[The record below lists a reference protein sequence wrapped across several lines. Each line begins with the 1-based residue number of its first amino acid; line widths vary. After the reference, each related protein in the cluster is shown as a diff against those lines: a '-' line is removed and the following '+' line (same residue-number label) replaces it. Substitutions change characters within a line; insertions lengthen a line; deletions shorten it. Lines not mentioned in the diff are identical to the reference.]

1 MTLLVLLTGL
11 PALADD
17 PAIDPTL
24 DALDKQGK
32 NLKEFTAKVKM
43 SQTDA
48 AFGTDDT
55 WAGNVAFQKKSDGD
69 ARIHV
74 VFDQHIRG
82 KVAMPIKKEREYLLD
97 NRMLVDRDYP
107 KKIEVNRQVL
117 REGEKINLLKL
128 GEGPFPLPIGQSKED
143 VHKNFDVTRIA
154 PAKDDPAGTIHLKLD
169 PKKGTALAAK
179 FKSLDIWVDQ
189 KLQMPVRIDTLDAAG
204 TEQRRTDLTDI
215 KINPPGGLK
224 DAEFQLP
231 PIVEREWSR
240 KTELMEK

>member
-1 MTLLVLLTGL
+1 MALLVLLSGL

-17 PAIDPTL
+17 AAIDPTL

-55 WAGNVAFQKKSDGD
+55 WAGNVAFQKKSEGD

-74 VFDQHIRG
+74 IFDQQIRA
-82 KVAMPIKKEREYLLD
+82 KIAVPNKKEYLLD
-97 NRMLVDRDYP
+97 KGILTDRDYP

-143 VHKNFDVTRIA
+143 VHKNFDVTLIP
-154 PAKDDPAGTIHLKLD
+154 PAKDDPAGTTHLKLD
-169 PKKGTALAAK
+169 PKKGTALAPK
-179 FKSLDIWVDQ
+179 FKSLEIWVDQ

-204 TEQRRTDLTDI
+204 TEQRRTDLTEI

-224 DAEFQLP
+224 PADFQLP
-231 PIVEREWSR
+231 PIDERAWSR
-240 KTELMEK
+240 KTELMDK